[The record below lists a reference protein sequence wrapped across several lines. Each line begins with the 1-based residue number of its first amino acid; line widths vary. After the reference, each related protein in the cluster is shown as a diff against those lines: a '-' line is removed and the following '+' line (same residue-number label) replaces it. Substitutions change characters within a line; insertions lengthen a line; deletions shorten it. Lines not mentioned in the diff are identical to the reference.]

1 MTPSYDITFSPSAD
15 GYKRRRKKDQYDYFR
30 MLPGDTKIDV
40 VFFGGKDYLPLF
52 CSLTEA
58 ISCKKIVFFNSASV
72 PRVNSC
78 TLTPGLLHLQR
89 IACGFGDHF
98 GCSCSDGAKPTK
110 LILGQAHVMTAYH

>member
-1 MTPSYDITFSPSAD
+1 LTPSYDITFSPSAD

-58 ISCKKIVFFNSASV
+58 ISCKKIVFFKFCERAAGQQLHAQTFRNDHANQLAL
-72 PRVNSC
+72 RVC
-78 TLTPGLLHLQR
+78 QR
-89 IACGFGDHF
+89 C
-98 GCSCSDGAKPTK
+98 P
-110 LILGQAHVMTAYH
+110 